1 MGNSRSV
8 RFRKTALSRTRA
20 TCASHHLRAE
30 VAPAKVR
37 TRQFVLATY
46 AFTWIPMLALIGL
59 GADVRRGPAQVVFAI
74 SACGPSL
81 MAAVMWLAH
90 PRERREHRRP
100 VASAIALG
108 LVLGAAVPCV
118 PALVLHMN
126 DLSALSRSSSAALAD
141 AGGLLG
147 FVGLTLLAGPLAEEF
162 GWRGYLQPRFRR
174 NHGVAAASL
183 IIGLIWAIWHLPMFF
198 LHGTGQHAAGLLSV
212 RAVALLVGLIPF
224 SLVML
229 FLVERLRGGVPA
241 AVAAHFGFN
250 GGDSVVPRP
259 TVIGTLLELGVLLLI
274 ALGAAWLY
282 TRDRTRIRPSD

>member
-1 MGNSRSV
+1 M
-8 RFRKTALSRTRA
+8 RKTASSRTRA
-20 TCASHHLRAE
+20 THASHHLGAE
-30 VAPAKVR
+30 VVPVNIR

-46 AFTWIPMLALIGL
+46 AVTWIPMLTLIGL
-59 GADVRRGPAQVVFAI
+59 GADVRRGPAQVVFAL
-74 SACGPSL
+74 SACGPTL

-90 PRERREHRRP
+90 PRERRAHRRP
-100 VASAIALG
+100 VWPVIPLG
-108 LVLGAAVPCV
+108 LLLGAAVPCL

-126 DLSALSRSSSAALAD
+126 DLSALSLSSSAALAD

-162 GWRGYLQPRFRR
+162 GWRGYLQPRIRR

-183 IIGLIWAIWHLPMFF
+183 IIGPIWAIWHLPLFF

-212 RAVALLVGLIPF
+212 RAAVLLVGLIPF

-241 AVAAHFGFN
+241 AMAAHFGFN
-250 GGDSVVPRP
+250 GGDSVVPQP
-259 TVIGTLLELGVLLLI
+259 GVVGTLLELGVLLLI
-274 ALGAAWLY
+274 ALGAALMY
-282 TRDRTRIRPSD
+282 MRDRKWTSPSD